1 MSDKRKNDWQQ
12 ITDRRR
18 EETIDFDALMKEFE
32 IQRRER
38 NRRGRNKSKK
48 RGRR

>member
-1 MSDKRKNDWQQ
+1 MRKDNEIQ
-12 ITDRRR
+12 TDRRSEGKELDLEAMM
-18 EETIDFDALMKEFE
+18 EEFK

>member
-1 MSDKRKNDWQQ
+1 MSDKRKDDWQQ

-38 NRRGRNKSKK
+38 NRRSRNKSKK

>member
-1 MSDKRKNDWQQ
+1 MRKDNEVQ
-12 ITDRRR
+12 TDRRS
-18 EETIDFDALMKEFE
+18 EGKELDFDQLMEEFKA
-32 IQRRER
+32 QRKER